1 VASVNSPSATPTVG
15 PPDGYAAL
23 VGPAATGVWSGH
35 DGDIAIYMAGWYFIA
50 PYEGLIAYSR
60 DSDLVYKYDGANWV
74 DIVPAPA
81 PTPPG
86 GLDTQVQ
93 YNNGGS
99 FGGDSTFTFNDTTK
113 VLTVSG
119 LDVNGTTN
127 LNGEVHFQSST
138 TTKAHWSAGA
148 ETFVFGSG
156 AGIYWSNAASS
167 LAGSVDARLRRKT
180 TKTLSI
186 DDGAA
191 GAVTLEVIG
200 TVSAGDGTN
209 QAQVTVSPINTG
221 TNRAFIGTTSTG
233 TSSAFYFVSA
243 NTYRGGFQAGGGFSL
258 GSTFFNKDP
267 GANNMTLEGKL
278 AIGKASPIANLDLVG
293 ALVVSSVTNVA
304 GSLTSGQGYF
314 MGANPRVNLFAP
326 SVTNAA
332 TTTVGQKVSLY
343 LDSGSNVWLD
353 DAGGNRMLRIDST
366 KHCYFYGDLSYNT
379 GTWAIG
385 ADGHGDLARLHVD
398 VYAAYDNRGLRLEN
412 GGGSTSSTAAYPI
425 YTSPIFAAGSQGF
438 VELHLFG
445 FDSVGILAYQL
456 KINIAVLRDGTTA
469 WGITNTLEN
478 LGNLS
483 AVWAFFD
490 NTDGSFRIEVTPP
503 TADPMRWAWSI
514 RSFYDY
520 DGSVLSAGGGGS

>member
-1 VASVNSPSATPTVG
+1 MPTNTGNMKLPFIVAEQASQEVTYNLAMILLDVMSQLSVASVNSPSATPTVG
-15 PPDGYAAL
+15 PPDGYAAF

-35 DGDIAIYMAGWYFIA
+35 DGDIAIYMAGWYFVT
-50 PYEGLIAYSR
+50 PYEGLIAYSQ
-60 DSDLVYKYDGANWV
+60 DDNLVYKYDGSNWV

-81 PTPPG
+81 PTPPAG
-86 GLDTQVQ
+86 ADTNVQ
-93 YNNGGS
+93 YNNGGA
-99 FGGDSTFTFNDTTK
+99 FGGDAAFIFDDTNK
-113 VLTVSG
+113 ALG
-119 LDVNGTTN
+119 L
-127 LNGEVHFQSST
+127 
-138 TTKAHWSAGA
+138 
-148 ETFVFGSG
+148 
-156 AGIYWSNAASS
+156 
-167 LAGSVDARLRRKT
+167 
-180 TKTLSI
+180 
-186 DDGAA
+186 
-191 GAVTLEVIG
+191 
-200 TVSAGDGTN
+200 GDGTN
-209 QAQVTVSPINTG
+209 QARLTANPVNTG

-353 DAGGNRMLRIDST
+353 DAGGNRMLRIDTT